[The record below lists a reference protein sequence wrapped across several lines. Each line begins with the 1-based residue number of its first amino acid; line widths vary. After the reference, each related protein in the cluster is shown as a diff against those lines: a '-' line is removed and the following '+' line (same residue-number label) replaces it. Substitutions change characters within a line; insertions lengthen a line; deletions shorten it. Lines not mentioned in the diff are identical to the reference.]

1 MNFNVKINGQD
12 YQFDKDYTIIQACEI
27 AGIEIPR
34 FCYHERLEIAGN
46 CRMCLVTVKG
56 APKPVASCATNIANN
71 MEITT
76 NDEKTKF
83 AREGVMELLLINHP
97 LDCPVCDQGGE
108 CDLQDQ
114 AMVYGK
120 GSSEYHEEKRIVKE
134 KELGPFIKTAMTRCI
149 LCMRCVRFMND
160 IAGVPEL
167 NAINRGEKSEIIN
180 AISGAINSEL
190 SGNIIDLCPVGALTN
205 KPYSFKA
212 RPWELKK
219 TNSIDIMDSLCSNIR
234 IDSKG
239 KEVLRILPREN
250 DNLNEEWISDK
261 TRFAF
266 DGLKYN
272 RIMNPYIK
280 KNGKFSKIS
289 WKDAF
294 QILKEKIFTSNPKK
308 ISVYTGKFTD
318 CETIFALKKLCE
330 KLNIT
335 NLSSNST
342 AKFFPNDKKAIFNTT
357 VGKSGEADFY
367 IIVGCDIRKISP
379 VLNSRIRQNIV
390 NNFFAV
396 HTIGGNYD
404 LTYKTNYLGDDLGI
418 LKNIANGKHSICDK
432 LSQAKKPMII
442 LDKELFSQSYELAN
456 FVLETTNKLIEKYN
470 FINSEEEWNGINI
483 LHKYSGSIN
492 GLVFDFNKS
501 NDNEEK
507 LDLLFLFGEDDIDIP
522 QSDFIVYVGHHGD
535 KGAQHATLVL
545 PSLAYT
551 EKSSTYINCEG
562 LTQQTNKAI
571 DFPGDA
577 KEDWKIIFE
586 LSKYLNISLGFE
598 NIENLR
604 KAMRSE
610 FNIKNK
616 QFFNCNAIANKNE
629 QYFKTTT
636 PFDEDSLFV
645 IEKKEFDFYQND
657 VISKNSKIMKS
668 ASMMKNQK

>member
-12 YQFDKDYTIIQACEI
+12 FQFDKDYTIIQACEMI
-27 AGIEIPR
+27 GVEIPR

-71 MEITT
+71 MEIIT

-160 IAGVPEL
+160 VAGVPEL
-167 NAINRGEKSEIIN
+167 NSMNRGEKSEIVN

-212 RPWELKK
+212 RPWELNH

-234 IDSKG
+234 IDSRG
-239 KEVLRILPREN
+239 SEVLRILPREN

-272 RIMNPYIK
+272 RIMNPVIK
-280 KNGKFSKIS
+280 KDGKFQKIS
-289 WKDAF
+289 WNDGF
-294 QILKEKIFTSNPKK
+294 DILKEKIFKSNPQK

-335 NLSSNST
+335 NLSSNSS
-342 AKFFPNDKKAIFNTT
+342 AKFFPNDKKAIFNTS
-357 VGKSGEADFY
+357 VKKSEEADLY
-367 IIVGCDIRKISP
+367 LIIECNLKEISP
-379 VLNSRIRQNIV
+379 ILNSRIRKNII
-390 NNFFAV
+390 NNFIEV
-396 HTIGGNYD
+396 YTIGGNYD
-404 LTYKTNYLGDDLGI
+404 LTYKANHLGNNIRI
-418 LKNIANGKHSICDK
+418 LKKIIEENHEICQK
-432 LSQAKKPMII
+432 LLQAKRPMII
-442 LDKELFSQSYELAN
+442 IGEEVFNHSEELTNYALNA
-456 FVLETTNKLIEKYN
+456 TNKLIEKYN
-470 FINSEEEWNGINI
+470 FINLNENWNGVNI
-483 LHKYSGSIN
+483 LHNYSGSIN
-492 GLVFDFNKS
+492 GLAFDFNKK
-501 NDNEEK
+501 NHNTET
-507 LDLLFLFGEDDIDIP
+507 LDLLLLFGEDSIEIP
-522 QSDFIVYVGHHGD
+522 KNEFTVYFGHHGD
-535 KGAQHATLVL
+535 KGAQNADLVFPTL
-545 PSLAYT
+545 SYT
-551 EKSSTYINCEG
+551 EKSTTYINCEG
-562 LTQQTNKAI
+562 YTQQTLKAI
-571 DFPGDA
+571 NFPGDA
-577 KEDWKIIFE
+577 KDDWEIIYEF
-586 LSKYLNISLGFE
+586 SKNLNISLDFDNIDQLRNKMLLDFNIQNRKFYNSNIDLAHKTIFFE
-598 NIENLR
+598 NYIN
-604 KAMRSE
+604 
-610 FNIKNK
+610 
-616 QFFNCNAIANKNE
+616 
-629 QYFKTTT
+629 
-636 PFDEDSLFV
+636 FDENFSF
-645 IEKKEFDFYQND
+645 IFEKKESNFYQND
-657 VISKNSKIMKS
+657 VISKNSKIMRI
-668 ASMMKNQK
+668 ASEMKNKK